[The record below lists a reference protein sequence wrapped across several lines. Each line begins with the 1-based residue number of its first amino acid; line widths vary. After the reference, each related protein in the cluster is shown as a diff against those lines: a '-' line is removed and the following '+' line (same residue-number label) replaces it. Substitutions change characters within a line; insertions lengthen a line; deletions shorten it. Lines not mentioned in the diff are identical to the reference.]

1 MDQDFAEIWPVTT
14 ERDEKGEMRVGGVG
28 VNALAERFGTPLYV
42 YDERTLRQR
51 ARLMRD
57 AFAASYPRSRVV
69 YAGKA
74 FLNLSLLRILREEG
88 YGLDVVSGGELYAS
102 LRAGIPADAI
112 TFHGNNKSEAELA
125 EAIAAGV
132 GTIVVDNEHEIA
144 LLACLAA
151 GHGAPVR
158 VMLRLNPGV
167 DVHTH
172 AKIRTGVADSKFGLP
187 VADGTAEHAV
197 AAIQSHAG
205 LDLVGYHAH
214 IGSQLVDA
222 DSYVEAIDT
231 LFAFAASMR
240 RLHGVAPREVSPGG
254 GFGIAYVPG
263 DPAADIP
270 TWAQAVGAAAQEA
283 CARYNLPLPLLTVE
297 PGRSIVGPAAVALYR
312 VGAVKAL
319 PGVRTYVAVDGGM
332 ADNIR
337 PTLYGARYTA
347 ALGNRPPSG
356 NAKKVTVAGK
366 YCESGDLLIDDIALP
381 PLESGDLLAV
391 PAAGAYCLSM
401 ASNYNLALRPAAV
414 LVNEGEVRL
423 IRRRERYEDL
433 VRHDLVDDVS

>member
-1 MDQDFAEIWPVTT
+1 
-14 ERDEKGEMRVGGVG
+14 
-28 VNALAERFGTPLYV
+28 
-42 YDERTLRQR
+42 
-51 ARLMRD
+51 
-57 AFAASYPRSRVV
+57 
-69 YAGKA
+69 
-74 FLNLSLLRILREEG
+74 
-88 YGLDVVSGGELYAS
+88 
-102 LRAGIPADAI
+102 
-112 TFHGNNKSEAELA
+112 
-125 EAIAAGV
+125 
-132 GTIVVDNEHEIA
+132 
-144 LLACLAA
+144 
-151 GHGAPVR
+151 
-158 VMLRLNPGV
+158 
-167 DVHTH
+167 
-172 AKIRTGVADSKFGLP
+172 
-187 VADGTAEHAV
+187 
-197 AAIQSHAG
+197 
-205 LDLVGYHAH
+205 
-214 IGSQLVDA
+214 
-222 DSYVEAIDT
+222 
-231 LFAFAASMR
+231 MR

-356 NAKKVTVAGK
+356 NSEKVTVAGK